1 MPLTPEQLFDLEA
14 LIDKS
19 SLRQVVSALVQISY
33 EKGQHI
39 RENWQDR
46 ATASLWHQAG
56 NELERVEEKLKS
68 RNAIVRAEAAIQ
80 SARDSVQ
87 PLQDLSDELARDAP

>member
-19 SLRQVVSALVQISY
+19 SLRQVVSALVKISY

-46 ATASLWHQAG
+46 APASLWHQAG
-56 NELERVEEKLKS
+56 NELERVEEKLKT
-68 RNAIVRAEAAIQ
+68 IGV
-80 SARDSVQ
+80 
-87 PLQDLSDELARDAP
+87 